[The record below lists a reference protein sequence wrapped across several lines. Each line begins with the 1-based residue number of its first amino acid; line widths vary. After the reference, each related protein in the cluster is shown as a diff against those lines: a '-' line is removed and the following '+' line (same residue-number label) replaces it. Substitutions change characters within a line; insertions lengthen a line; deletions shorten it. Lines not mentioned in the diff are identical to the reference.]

1 MVKNMYG
8 GDYPLEDV
16 LLGMPEQWRKEI
28 TKLYRLCEKHNVAIW
43 DVKVK
48 YGGLRFYV
56 GDAPDCVH
64 DAIDKAEE
72 KCFEESLIY

>member
-1 MVKNMYG
+1 MLQGK
-8 GDYPLEDV
+8 DY
-16 LLGMPEQWRKEI
+16 
-28 TKLYRLCEKHNVAIW
+28 LCEKHNVAIF